1 MDTKKYEVFAKTVE
15 LSSLTAAAQ
24 ALGLTQSAVSHIIA
38 AIEEELQLT
47 LLKRSRTGARLTPEG
62 EKLLPYIKEL
72 LRQEKLLHNAAER
85 LRGLA
90 AGVVRIGTFTSVAT
104 HWLPGMMKEFQQLHP
119 QVEFRLFNGDYHDV
133 NQWLRQGS
141 VDMAFTALPLECDC
155 ECIVLGEDR
164 LMAILPEG
172 HPLTRQ
178 ETCAVEAVAK
188 EPFISLLE
196 TSDHDARRALDKA
209 GVKPNVK
216 FSTKDDYA
224 ILAMVRQGLGVSI
237 MPELLLR
244 GQSGGVAV
252 RPLNP
257 PSSRMLAL
265 ALPAGERTGPAARR
279 FAEFAAGWV
288 EKNI

>member
-38 AIEEELQLT
+38 ALEEELQLT

-62 EKLLPYIKEL
+62 EKLLPYMKEL
-72 LRQEKLLHNAAER
+72 LRQEALLYRAAEG

-141 VDMAFTALPLECDC
+141 VDLAFVALPMEQSC

-164 LMAILPEG
+164 LMAVLPEG
-172 HPLTRQ
+172 HALAKQ
-178 ETCAVEAVAK
+178 AVCAVADVAR

-209 GVKPNVK
+209 GLRPNVK

-252 RPLNP
+252 RPLDP
-257 PSSRMLAL
+257 PSSRILAL

-279 FAEFAAGWV
+279 FAEFAVDWV
-288 EKNI
+288 GKNA

>member
-38 AIEEELQLT
+38 AVEDELQLT

-62 EKLLPYIKEL
+62 ERLLPYIKEL
-72 LRQEKLLHNAAER
+72 LRQEELLHRAAEG

-133 NQWLRQGS
+133 NLWLRQGS
-141 VDMAFTALPLECDC
+141 VDLAFTALPMEQDC
-155 ECIVLGEDR
+155 ECIVLGEDK
-164 LMAILPEG
+164 LMAVLPEG
-172 HPLTRQ
+172 HPLAGQ
-178 ETCAVEAVAK
+178 EVCAVADVAG

-209 GVKPNVK
+209 GLRPNVK

-244 GQSGGVAV
+244 GQSGVAV
-252 RPLNP
+252 RPLDP
-257 PSSRMLAL
+257 PSSRILAL

-279 FAEFAAGWV
+279 FAEFAVDWV
-288 EKNI
+288 GNQI

>member
-38 AIEEELQLT
+38 AVEEELKLT

-62 EKLLPYIKEL
+62 ERMLPYIKEI
-72 LRQEKLLHNAAER
+72 LRQEALMYRAAEG
-85 LRGLA
+85 LRELT
-90 AGVVRIGTFTSVAT
+90 AGEVRIGTFTSVAT
-104 HWLPGMMKEFQQLHP
+104 HWLPGMMKEFQQMHP

-141 VDMAFTALPLECDC
+141 VDLGFVALPMEQDW

-164 LMAILPEG
+164 LMAALPEN
-172 HPLTRQ
+172 HPLARQ
-178 ETCAVEAVAK
+178 ERCAVTDVAR

-209 GVKPNVK
+209 GLRPNVK
-216 FSTKDDYA
+216 FTTKDDYA
-224 ILAMVRQGLGVSI
+224 VLAMVRQGLGVSI

-244 GQSGGVAV
+244 GQSSGIAV
-252 RPLNP
+252 RPLDP

-265 ALPAGERTGPAARR
+265 ALPAGGRTGPAARR
-279 FAEFAAGWV
+279 FAEFAVAWV
-288 EKNI
+288 EKNQ

>member
-24 ALGLTQSAVSHIIA
+24 ALGLTQSGVSHIIA
-38 AIEEELQLT
+38 AVEEELQLT

-62 EKLLPYIKEL
+62 EQLLPYIREL
-72 LRQEKLLHNAAER
+72 LRQETLLYAAAES

-90 AGVVRIGTFTSVAT
+90 AGTVRIGTFTSVAT
-104 HWLPGMMKEFQQLHP
+104 HWLPGMMKEFQQLYP
-119 QVEFRLFNGDYHDV
+119 RVEFRLFNGDYHDV
-133 NQWLRQGS
+133 NQWLQDGS
-141 VDMAFTALPLECDC
+141 VDLGFVALPMEQDC

-164 LMAILPEG
+164 LLAILPEG
-172 HPLTRQ
+172 HPLSAR
-178 ETCAVEAVAK
+178 AVCPVAEVAG

-196 TSDHDARRALDKA
+196 SSSHDARRALDKA
-209 GVKPNVK
+209 GLRPNVK
-216 FSTKDDYA
+216 FTTKDDYA

-244 GQSGGVAV
+244 GQGSGIAQ
-252 RPLNP
+252 RPLDP
-257 PSSRMLAL
+257 PASRILAL

-279 FAEFAAGWV
+279 FAEFAAEWV
-288 EKNI
+288 QKNM

>member
-62 EKLLPYIKEL
+62 ERLLPYIKEL
-72 LRQEKLLHNAAER
+72 LHQETLLRKAAEG

-90 AGVVRIGTFTSVAT
+90 AGTVRIGTFTSVAT

-119 QVEFRLFNGDYHDV
+119 QVEFGLFNGDYHDV
-133 NQWLRQGS
+133 SQWLRQGS
-141 VDMAFTALPLECDC
+141 VDLAFTALPMEQDC

-172 HPLTRQ
+172 HPLAKQ
-178 ETCAVEAVAK
+178 EICSVEAVAR

-209 GVKPNVK
+209 GVRPNVK

-244 GQSGGVAV
+244 GQSSGIAV
-252 RPLNP
+252 RPLDP

-279 FAEFAAGWV
+279 FAEFAAEWV
-288 EKNI
+288 SKNT

>member
-62 EKLLPYIKEL
+62 ERLLPYIKEI
-72 LRQEKLLHNAAER
+72 LRQEEQLRRAAEG
-85 LRGLA
+85 LRGLT

-133 NQWLRQGS
+133 NQWLHQGS
-141 VDMAFTALPLECDC
+141 VDLAFTALPMEQDC

-164 LMAILPEG
+164 LMAVLPEG
-172 HPLTRQ
+172 HPLARQ
-178 ETCAVEAVAK
+178 DCCAVAAVAR

-209 GVKPNVK
+209 GLRPNVK

-244 GQSGGVAV
+244 GQSSGIAV
-252 RPLNP
+252 RPLDP

-279 FAEFAAGWV
+279 FAEFAADWV
-288 EKNI
+288 SRNS

>member
-62 EKLLPYIKEL
+62 ERLLPYIKEL
-72 LRQEKLLHNAAER
+72 LRQETLLHKAAEG

-141 VDMAFTALPLECDC
+141 VDLAFTTLPMEHDC

-164 LMAILPEG
+164 LMAVLPEG
-172 HPLTRQ
+172 HPLAGQ
-178 ETCAVEAVAK
+178 EVCAVADVAA

-209 GVKPNVK
+209 GLRPNVK

-244 GQSGGVAV
+244 GQNAVAV
-252 RPLNP
+252 RPLDP
-257 PSSRMLAL
+257 PSSRILAL
-265 ALPAGERTGPAARR
+265 ALPAGECTGPAARR
-279 FAEFAAGWV
+279 FAEFAVDWV
-288 EKNI
+288 GKNI

>member
-15 LSSLTAAAQ
+15 LSSLTAAAREF
-24 ALGLTQSAVSHIIA
+24 GLTQSAVSHIVA

-47 LLKRSRTGARLTPEG
+47 LLKRSRTGARLTTEG
-62 EKLLPYIKEL
+62 ERLLPYIKEL
-72 LRQEKLLHNAAER
+72 LRQEALLHEAADR

-133 NQWLRQGS
+133 NQWMRQGS
-141 VDMAFTALPLECDC
+141 VDLAFTALPMEYDC

-172 HPLTRQ
+172 HPLAKQ
-178 ETCAVEAVAK
+178 DICAVEAVAR

-209 GVKPNVK
+209 GLRPNVK

-224 ILAMVRQGLGVSI
+224 IVAMVRQGLGVSI

-244 GQSGGVAV
+244 GQSDGVAV
-252 RPLNP
+252 RPLDP

-279 FAEFAAGWV
+279 FAEFAADWV
-288 EKNI
+288 SKNK